1 VKPRLANPRDV
12 IVFALKLA
20 SKPLSVVDF
29 AVITGEETRDVRKLL
44 RRLEREGTVREV
56 LLPPAPHLRDW
67 SAPRVRYELA
77 GRAA

>member
-1 VKPRLANPRDV
+1 VKPRLANTRDV

-29 AVITGEETRDVRKLL
+29 AVITGQDTSDVRKHLG
-44 RRLEREGTVREV
+44 RLEREGVVREL
-56 LLPPAPHLRDW
+56 LLPPPPHLRDL